1 MHCIL
6 QTCYWGS
13 LCPENEHILSC
24 KPEGALTSK
33 FTNNKQFLEGMVAG
47 VAESAVLGLT
57 IQKISGQQPLSS
69 ISFKTYGM
77 GQKKLNQSILIR
89 SL

>member
-1 MHCIL
+1 MLPRQPLPWKWARFIL
-6 QTCYWGS
+6 QT
-13 LCPENEHILSC
+13 ED
-24 KPEGALTSK
+24 ALTLK
-33 FTNNKQFLEGMVAG
+33 ACTNNKQFLERMVAG

-69 ISFKTYGM
+69 ISVKAYGM
-77 GQKKLNQSILIR
+77 RQKKWNQSILIR